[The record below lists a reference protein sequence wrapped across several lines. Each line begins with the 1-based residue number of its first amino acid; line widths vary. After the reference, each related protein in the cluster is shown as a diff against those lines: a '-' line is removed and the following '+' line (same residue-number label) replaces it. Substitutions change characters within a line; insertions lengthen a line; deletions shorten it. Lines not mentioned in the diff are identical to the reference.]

1 MSVESRNRS
10 NILGPVMSQK
20 TFNRLSR
27 FIEDR
32 CGIKMPPGK
41 KTMLEGR
48 LRKRLRSLEIDSFD
62 SYCKYLFEHKGL
74 EEEYLHMINVVTTNK
89 TDFFREASHFDY
101 LRERVLPEITRKG
114 CRFTVWSAGC
124 STGEEPYTLAMVL
137 SEFAKEYDCCFEIL
151 GTDIS
156 TVVLEKARKAIYE
169 HERVE
174 PVPMLLRK
182 KYLLRGKGEKK
193 DLVRVKPELRCM
205 VEFRRVN
212 LMEDRLP
219 VPNNIAVIFCR
230 NVMIYFD
237 RATQEEVVSKFCLH
251 LMPGGYLF
259 TGHSETLNGLD
270 LPLVSV
276 APTVHKRL

>member
-1 MSVESRNRS
+1 M
-10 NILGPVMSQK
+10 LGPVMSQK
-20 TFNRLSR
+20 VFNQLSK
-27 FIEDR
+27 FIEAH

-48 LRKRLRSLEIDSFD
+48 LRKRLRTLEIDSFD
-62 SYCKYLFEHKGL
+62 AYCEYLFEHKGT
-74 EEEYLHMINVVTTNK
+74 EDEYVHMIDVVTTNK

-101 LRERVLPEITRKG
+101 LTERVLPELSRISDKII
-114 CRFTVWSAGC
+114 VWSAGC
-124 STGEEPYTLAMVL
+124 SSGEEPYTLAMVL
-137 SEFAKEYDCCFEIL
+137 NDFAEKYNVDYKIL
-151 GTDIS
+151 ATDIS
-156 TVVLEKARKAIYE
+156 TRVLEKARHAIYE

-174 PVPMLLRK
+174 PVPLNLRK

-193 DLVRVKPELRCM
+193 ELVRVKQELRSM

-212 LMEDRLP
+212 LMEERLP
-219 VPNNIAVIFCR
+219 VPEGIAVIFCR

-237 RATQEEVVSKFCLH
+237 RVTQRDVVSRFCRH

-270 LPLVSV
+270 LPLVSM
-276 APTVHKRL
+276 APTIHKRL

>member
-1 MSVESRNRS
+1 M
-10 NILGPVMSQK
+10 LGPVMSQK
-20 TFNRLSR
+20 AFNQLSR
-27 FIEDR
+27 FIESH

-48 LRKRLRSLEIDSFD
+48 LRKRLRTLEIDSFD
-62 SYCKYLFEHKGL
+62 IYCEYLFEHKGA
-74 EEEYLHMINVVTTNK
+74 EDEYVHMIDVVTTNK

-101 LRERVLPEITRKG
+101 LAEKVLPELSRTSSRI
-114 CRFTVWSAGC
+114 TVWSAGC

-137 SEFAKEYDCCFEIL
+137 NEFALKYNVDFKIIA
-151 GTDIS
+151 TDIS
-156 TVVLEKARKAIYE
+156 TRVLERAKQAVYD

-174 PVPMLLRK
+174 PVPLYLRK

-193 DLVRVKPELRCM
+193 ELVRVKPELRSM

-212 LMEDRLP
+212 LMEDRLS
-219 VPNNIAVIFCR
+219 VPEGISVIFCR

-237 RATQEEVVSKFCLH
+237 RDTQRDVVSKFCRH
-251 LMPGGYLF
+251 LIPDGYLF

-276 APTVHKRL
+276 APTIHKRL